1 MINKYLPIILEKCKI
16 PVDKTITTG
25 FDGFVDTVVR
35 IIQHSDHAGEPVFF
49 KTIEDFGQYIV
60 AKQNNSFSLEIEEIS
75 TKLGGN
81 MPILS
86 NALGLLGFKVN
97 CIGALGYPQTHLAFQ
112 NMPALCSLYSFT
124 NPGISTAYEFN
135 NGKMMLAQNGLL
147 NTLDWHNIKDI
158 VGIETLKKLY
168 ADSDVMCLLNWSEIN
183 TSTSIWRGI
192 LDEILPFCTVKS
204 KLKTAFFDLSD
215 GSHRSDSLVKEALEL
230 LLSFKKKAKVVLSLN
245 KNEARHLFQVLYE
258 TPPDNA
264 NFGYM
269 GEKIHE
275 KLPVDT
281 LLLHSAK
288 ESIAFTKTTTFRF
301 DNPFFNENPMLS
313 TGAGDNF
320 NAGYC
325 AALLFGLKIEPAML
339 FANAVSALY
348 VERGRSPTLED
359 VIQFLGSM
367 AAV

>member
-1 MINKYLPIILEKCKI
+1 MINKYLPIILDKCKT
-16 PVDKTITTG
+16 PVDKIITTG

-35 IIQHSDHAGEPVFF
+35 IIKHSDNADAPVFF

-86 NALGLLGFKVN
+86 NALGLLGFN
-97 CIGALGYPQTHLAFQ
+97 THCIGALGYPQTHPAFKD
-112 NMPALCSLYSFT
+112 MPPNCQLYSFT

-147 NTLDWHNIKDI
+147 NILDWDNIKAIIGIDI
-158 VGIETLKKLY
+158 LQKLY
-168 ADSDVMCLLNWSEIN
+168 AESDVMCLLNWSEIN
-183 TSTSIWRGI
+183 TSTAIWRGI
-192 LDEILPFCTVKS
+192 LEDILPFCALKS
-204 KLKTAFFDLSD
+204 HSKIAFFDLSD
-215 GSHRSDSLVKEALEL
+215 CSNRSDALINEALNL
-230 LLSFKKKAKVVLSLN
+230 LLLFKKHAKVVLSLN

-301 DNPFFNENPMLS
+301 DNPFFTENPMLS

-325 AALLFGLKIEPAML
+325 AALLFGLKIEPALL

-348 VERGRSPTLED
+348 VQRGKSPTLED
-359 VIQFLGSM
+359 VNQFLGSL